1 MNIAASFWPWII
13 GWVFGAL
20 LAGHIAYGKGRSQ
33 ALYIF
38 IGLFLTPIVALLMIV
53 FSQQDDAELQKRE
66 LHSGRAKKCPACA
79 EIVKKEATMCK
90 HCGSSLS

>member
-1 MNIAASFWPWII
+1 MNISAALWPWIA

-53 FSQQDDAELQKRE
+53 FSRPDDAALQRRE
-66 LHSGRAKKCPACA
+66 LHSGRAKICPACA
-79 EIVKKEATMCK
+79 EIVKREAKVCK
-90 HCGSSLS
+90 HCGGAV